1 METKEDFASGWLAT
15 LDTDLSVNE
24 NNTIEYKFYEK
35 PVSSNVTV
43 QQRTAMDEN
52 NKMKTLSNE
61 LTRRLLNTSESL
73 GDTVRI
79 EVVDKYSQKLFN
91 SGYRKEQIQR
101 IVINGIKGYVRKL
114 RDCRSG
120 TKKLHRTGYESSGS
134 RNRKKV
140 TYKTVWFRKRKR
152 SENEDSA
159 TTAPSQIH
167 EPGVIISAQGN

>member
-1 METKEDFASGWLAT
+1 MVFCNKGVQEDSIISPTERTKRIIDGAMGGIEEFLIFTMETKDKFASGWLAT

-101 IVINGIKGYVRKL
+101 IVMNGI
-114 RDCRSG
+114 
-120 TKKLHRTGYESSGS
+120 T
-134 RNRKKV
+134 
-140 TYKTVWFRKRKR
+140 
-152 SENEDSA
+152 
-159 TTAPSQIH
+159 
-167 EPGVIISAQGN
+167 

>member
-1 METKEDFASGWLAT
+1 M
-15 LDTDLSVNE
+15 
-24 NNTIEYKFYEK
+24 
-35 PVSSNVTV
+35 TV

-101 IVINGIKGYVRKL
+101 IVMNGIKGYKRKL
-114 RDCRSG
+114 RDCGNG
-120 TKKLHRTGYESSGS
+120 TRKLHRTG
-134 RNRKKV
+134 
-140 TYKTVWFRKRKR
+140 
-152 SENEDSA
+152 
-159 TTAPSQIH
+159 H
-167 EPGVIISAQGN
+167 